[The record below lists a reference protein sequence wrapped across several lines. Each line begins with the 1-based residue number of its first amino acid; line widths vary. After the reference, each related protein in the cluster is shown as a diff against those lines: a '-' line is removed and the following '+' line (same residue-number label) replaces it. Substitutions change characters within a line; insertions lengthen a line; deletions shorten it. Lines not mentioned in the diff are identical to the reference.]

1 MAVWD
6 NLRKRVEIMVEDIRQ
21 DPRFEQTVRDAERI
35 WQDVEREVA
44 MIREQI
50 QENSQPIV
58 DDTHSLKQKLDA
70 YRKRSRNKS
79 EASSSESS

>member
-6 NLRKRVEIMVEDIRQ
+6 NIKKRVETIVQEVRE

-50 QENSQPIV
+50 QENRQPIV
-58 DDTHSLKQKLDA
+58 DDTQPLKQKLDA
-70 YRKRSRNKS
+70 YRKRSRKKS
-79 EASSSESS
+79 DAS